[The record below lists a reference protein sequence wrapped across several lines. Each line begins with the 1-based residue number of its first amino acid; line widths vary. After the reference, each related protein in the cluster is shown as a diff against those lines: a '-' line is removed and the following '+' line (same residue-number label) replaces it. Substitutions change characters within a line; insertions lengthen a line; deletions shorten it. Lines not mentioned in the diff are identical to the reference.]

1 MHWNLSGLSLY
12 DIEQVLAIEEVSFKA
27 PWSRTLFLEEL
38 VCKDASDYVVKLTG
52 SEKHE
57 PVIAYIC
64 SRIIGCEMSIL
75 RIAVSPEWRILG
87 IASWL
92 LDKCFKMT
100 RDKGV
105 TSVLLEVR
113 DSNRAAIA
121 LYNKSGFTQIG
132 KRRNYYS
139 ETGEDALIF
148 MKKLTVS

>member
-1 MHWNLSGLSLY
+1 LHWNLSILSLY
-12 DIEQVLAIEEVSFKA
+12 DVEQILAIEEASFKA

-38 VCKDASDYVVKLTG
+38 SCKTAFNYVVKLTG

-75 RIAVSPEWRILG
+75 RIAVSPKLRNLG

-92 LDKCFKMT
+92 LDKCFKMA

-105 TSVLLEVR
+105 TSVFLEVR
-113 DSNRAAIA
+113 ESNSAAMA
-121 LYNKSGFTQIG
+121 LYDKHGFISVG
-132 KRRNYYS
+132 KRPAYYP
-139 ETGEDALIF
+139 ETGEDAVVL
-148 MKKLTVS
+148 MKKLT

>member
-1 MHWNLSGLSLY
+1 LHWNLSGFSLY
-12 DIEQVLAIEEVSFKA
+12 DVEQILAIEEVSFKA

-38 VCKDASDYVVKLTG
+38 ACKTAFNYVVKLTG

-75 RIAVSPEWRILG
+75 RIAVSPKWRNLG

-92 LDKCFKMT
+92 LDKCFKMS

-105 TSVLLEVR
+105 TSVFLEVR
-113 DSNRAAIA
+113 ESNSAATA
-121 LYNKSGFTQIG
+121 LYDKQGFISVG
-132 KRRNYYS
+132 KRPAYYP
-139 ETGEDALIF
+139 ETGEDAVVL
-148 MKKLTVS
+148 MKKLT